1 MNETKIFMDK
11 KPKLKNP
18 ICLVGLPGIGNIG
31 RIAIGYMVHILKAK
45 KFAELYSPYF
55 FPFVMVHNNTIHT
68 LRNEFYFFKGKE
80 HDVILLI
87 GDCQTYDPKGHYEVA
102 GHILEFLK
110 GFGCKT
116 IITVGGFGTGKVS
129 EKLNVYGATT
139 DTEMI
144 KELKFILK
152 GIRNS
157 LNKQS
162 ESKKNIRQIIDDLK
176 KYSKTKYMKI
186 YVANFEEDSDL
197 SEEEKKE
204 EASYYFE
211 YLFKHEEHPR

>member
-1 MNETKIFMDK
+1 MEETIKM
-11 KPKLKNP
+11 
-18 ICLVGLPGIGNIG
+18 
-31 RIAIGYMVHILKAK
+31 AQYILDEHYKYYAR
-45 KFAELYSPYF
+45 E
-55 FPFVMVHNNTIHT
+55 TI
-68 LRNEFYFFKGKE
+68 
-80 HDVILLI
+80 D
-87 GDCQTYDPKGHYEVA
+87 
-102 GHILEFLK
+102 
-110 GFGCKT
+110 
-116 IITVGGFGTGKVS
+116 
-129 EKLNVYGATT
+129 

-152 GIRNS
+152 GIRNY

-162 ESKKNIRQIIDDLK
+162 ESKKNIGQIIDDLK